1 MNYNLTLKTKPAE
14 EPIALIDATNYLRID
29 LAPEDV
35 EEINYLKSII
45 TAAREWCEGFQKR
58 AYITQTWE
66 ITFDYWPEENI
77 IEIPKGSLQ
86 SIDSVKYK
94 NSLGVEM
101 SLNENIDFVYSKKG
115 ILGRIT
121 PAYGKSWPSFTPYPL
136 DAITIEFKCGYG
148 DTADKVPEK
157 VLQAMKLL
165 ISHWYENRTPIT
177 DTRALPKELDFT
189 VSALLGMDRIYYA

>member
-1 MNYNLTLKTKPAE
+1 LGYNLTLKTKPAI
-14 EPIALIDATNYLRID
+14 EPVTIAEATNYLRID
-29 LAPEDV
+29 LDPEDT
-35 EEINYLKSII
+35 EEINYLESII
-45 TAAREWCEGFQKR
+45 ATAREWCEGFQKR

-66 ITFDYWPEENI
+66 MTLDYWTYNI

-86 SIDSVKYK
+86 SIVSIKYK
-94 NSLGVEM
+94 DSLGVETP
-101 SLNENIDFVYSKKG
+101 LVENTDFVYSKRG
-115 ILGRIT
+115 ILGRVT

-157 VLQAMKLL
+157 VIQAMKLL
-165 ISHWYENRTPIT
+165 ISHWYENRTPLS
-177 DTRALPKELDFT
+177 DTRLLPKELDFT